1 MSVAK
6 KEVIAEVDALEP
18 AEVLSLVI
26 DQGIEHVVQVGHP
39 FSTKEAFTTQVLEN
53 GGEVFF
59 SNPLAS
65 IFSPKDL
72 NIDTSQFIVFHQR
85 FSQAIEKKEI
95 IQKLEDILSENVKS
109 ASLRADII
117 TIADEMVT
125 NAVFNAPFVDLE
137 NSASGASREDH
148 TIKMDD
154 NKSGQMWIAQ
164 DDDRVLALCQDDYGT
179 LNPDKMLK
187 KIRHI
192 YETSVAENINMTGRG
207 GAGIG
212 TYMMFN
218 TCISFF
224 VGVQKG
230 KKTIVGCILPK
241 KGSVRERSQMLK
253 NLHFILGN

>member
-1 MSVAK
+1 MSAAK
-6 KEVIAEVDALEP
+6 KTSVAEVDSLEP
-18 AEVLSLVI
+18 AQVLSLVI
-26 DQGIEHVVQVGHP
+26 DKGVEHVVQSGHP
-39 FSTKEAFTTQVLEN
+39 FNAKEIFTTQVLEN

-59 SNPLAS
+59 NNPLAS
-65 IFSPKDL
+65 IFSPRNLVADL
-72 NIDTSQFIVFHQR
+72 TEFILYHKQ
-85 FSQAIEKKEI
+85 FSQAIHKKEI
-95 IQKLEDILSENVKS
+95 IAKIEEILATGIKS

-137 NSASGASREDH
+137 NSASGASREDQSVQM
-148 TIKMDD
+148 TD
-154 NKSGQMWIAQ
+154 NKNGQMWIAQ
-164 DDDRVLALCQDDYGT
+164 DDERVLVLCQDEYGT

-192 YETSVAENINMTGRG
+192 YETNVADNINMTGQG

-230 KKTIVGCILPK
+230 KRTIVGCILPK

-253 NLHFILGN
+253 NLHFIFGN